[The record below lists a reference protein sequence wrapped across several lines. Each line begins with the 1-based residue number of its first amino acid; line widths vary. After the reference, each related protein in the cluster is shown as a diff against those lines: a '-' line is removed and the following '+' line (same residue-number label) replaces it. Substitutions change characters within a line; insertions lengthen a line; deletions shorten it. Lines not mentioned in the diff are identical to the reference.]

1 MSRFDNIDNKWP
13 ERLESDPAGE
23 EERCGDGGGLGRNV
37 GLIWEWISR
46 GNVARTQLVNLKGLA
61 PVGRDS
67 CLQRFTARSGRPK
80 IAILASNRKIA
91 CAASRTCLTQTHIVQ
106 IK

>member
-1 MSRFDNIDNKWP
+1 MSRLDSIDNEWP
-13 ERLESDPAGE
+13 ERLESDPAGD
-23 EERCGDGGGLGRNV
+23 EERHGDGGGLGRNV

-46 GNVARTQLVNLKGLA
+46 GNVARTQMVKGLA

-67 CLQRFTARSGRPK
+67 CLQRFTTRSGRPK

-91 CAASRTCLTQTHIVQ
+91 
-106 IK
+106 